1 MITYDT
7 HAHLD
12 HLEDLGSALNSA
24 DHAGVKAIV
33 AVSMDLESCKNSLK
47 IKKTFLNP
55 RIYLGMGMHPSEA
68 NLENLGPCLDFTR
81 EHIPDLA
88 VIGEI
93 GLDFWYKWVR
103 KDQEKKEEQ
112 RKVFKAFLL
121 LADEYDL
128 PVVIHSRGAW
138 RECFETVKN
147 LSLKKV
153 EFHWYSGP
161 TDVLKDILEEG
172 YYISTTPSLA
182 YSPQSREAVEYA
194 PIEQT
199 MIETDC
205 PVFFND
211 TVKGVGFKSEPKD
224 VFKTLDAYC
233 DLKKIKHED
242 AVIQFNQNAKS
253 FFGINVEEL

>member
-1 MITYDT
+1 MITFDT

-12 HLEDLGSALNSA
+12 HLENLESALNSA
-24 DHAGVKAIV
+24 YQSGVKAIV

-47 IKKTFLNP
+47 IKQEYLKP

-68 NLENLGPCLDFTR
+68 SLISLNPCLDFIR
-81 EHIPDLA
+81 EHISELT

-103 KDQEKKEEQ
+103 KDQEKKDEQ
-112 RKVFKAFLL
+112 RKVFKDFLL
-121 LADEYDL
+121 LAHEYNL
-128 PVVIHSRGAW
+128 PVVVHSRGAW
-138 RECFETVKN
+138 RECFDTVKGIG
-147 LSLKKV
+147 LKKA

-161 TDVLKDILEEG
+161 LDVLKDILEQG

-211 TVKGVGFKSEPKD
+211 KDKGVGFKSEPKD

-233 DLKKIKHED
+233 ELKKIKHEN